1 MIREII
7 EAFKNWLRDEQP
19 RLIPI
24 PVRKNEEKDQR
35 NYPVKKRND
44 FKYSSSEFSFL

>member
-7 EAFKNWLRDEQP
+7 DAFKNWLRDEQP

-24 PVRKNEEKDQR
+24 PVRKNEEKAQR
-35 NYPVKKRND
+35 NFPDNNRTDY
-44 FKYSSSEFSFL
+44 KYSLSDFSI

>member
-24 PVRKNEEKDQR
+24 PVRNNEGKDQR
-35 NYPVKKRND
+35 SYPDKNMND
-44 FKYSSSEFSFL
+44 FKYSSSDFSY

>member
-24 PVRKNEEKDQR
+24 PVRKSEEKDQR
-35 NYPVKKRND
+35 NYPGKDRND
-44 FKYSSSEFSFL
+44 YKYSLSNG